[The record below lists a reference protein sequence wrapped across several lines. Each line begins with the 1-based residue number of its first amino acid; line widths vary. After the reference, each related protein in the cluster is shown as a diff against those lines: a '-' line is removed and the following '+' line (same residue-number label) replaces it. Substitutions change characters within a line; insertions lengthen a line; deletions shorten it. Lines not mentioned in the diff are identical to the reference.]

1 MSVYLVTG
9 GAGYVGSHVCKM
21 LAEQGRLPVVY
32 DNLSRGNRWAV
43 RWGPLEEGELADEAR
58 LRDVLNRWRPEGV
71 LHFAAFAYVG
81 ESVSDPGMYY
91 RNNVA
96 GTLTL
101 LDAMRACGVSRLVFS
116 SSCATYGAPEVL
128 PIREDAP
135 QRPINPYGAS
145 KLMVESILRDYA
157 AAYGLAAVA
166 LRYFNAAGAD
176 PAGEIGESHDPEP
189 HAIPRAIFA
198 ALGRLPAFG
207 VMGTDYDTPDGSA
220 IRDYIHVRDLAS
232 AHIAAMDHLAAAGP
246 GFRAF
251 NLGTGVGTSV
261 LELAAAVERVGGR
274 PAPLAFQPRRPG
286 DPPRLVADPS
296 LAMAAL
302 GWRPTRSAIE
312 TIVAD
317 AWRWHL
323 ARHGGDVTPASAS

>member
-21 LAEQGRLPVVY
+21 LAERGHQPVVY

-43 RWGPLEEGELADEAR
+43 RWGPLEEGDLSDGAR
-58 LRDVLNRWRPEGV
+58 LRAVLDRWRPAGV

-81 ESVSDPGMYY
+81 ESVEDPGLYY

-96 GTLTL
+96 DTLTL
-101 LDAMRACGVSRLVFS
+101 LDAMRAQGVGRLVFS
-116 SSCATYGAPEVL
+116 STCATYGVPETL
-128 PIREDAP
+128 PINEDTP
-135 QRPINPYGAS
+135 QRPINPYGTT
-145 KLMVESILRDYA
+145 KLMVETVLRDYA
-157 AAYGLAAVA
+157 AAYGLGAVA

-176 PAGEIGESHDPEP
+176 PEGEIGESHDPEP

-220 IRDYIHVRDLAS
+220 IRDYIHVCDLAA
-232 AHIAAMDHLAAAGP
+232 AHIAAMDHLADGGP

-261 LELAAAVERVGGR
+261 LELVAAVQRAAGR
-274 PAPLAFQPRRPG
+274 PVPVDLQPRRAG
-286 DPPRLVADPS
+286 DPPRLVADAR
-296 LAMAAL
+296 LAADAL
-302 GWRPTRSAIE
+302 GWVPERSSIDA
-312 TIVAD
+312 IVAD

-323 ARHGGDVTPASAS
+323 SRP